1 MNWWQEIP
9 PFIKILIWMALFFTI
24 ISGFSVILTVVN
36 NGLDE
41 MEAKEKQ
48 KAQKPVDGTD
58 WLVYDS
64 KGNIKEV
71 GHELRELTWR
81 GRKAK

>member
-1 MNWWQEIP
+1 MNWWQQIP

-24 ISGFSVILTVVN
+24 ISGFSVILKIAN
-36 NGLDE
+36 DGLDK
-41 MEAKEKQ
+41 MDAKKKKVASE
-48 KAQKPVDGTD
+48 PIDGTN